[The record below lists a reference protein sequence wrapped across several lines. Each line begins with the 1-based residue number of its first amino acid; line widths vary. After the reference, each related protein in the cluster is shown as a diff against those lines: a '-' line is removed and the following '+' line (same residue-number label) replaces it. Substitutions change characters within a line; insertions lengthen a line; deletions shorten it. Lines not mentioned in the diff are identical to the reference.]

1 MTVSELFRMLS
12 SFLIFLHARCK
23 SEFSVFYLR
32 MARAVFEG
40 TNMVNAKRSNA
51 HYRSWPV
58 EQRAKALVFKKN
70 RRSQPRKSLG
80 NVKSRSQL

>member
-1 MTVSELFRMLS
+1 MMF

-40 TNMVNAKRSNA
+40 TSMVN
-51 HYRSWPV
+51 V
-58 EQRAKALVFKKN
+58 TLKAETGIIDHGVKTGSRNFC
-70 RRSQPRKSLG
+70 RTASKSLG
-80 NVKSRSQL
+80 F